1 MTKRS
6 VILRSMVKPADDIES
21 SVRRLVQSGD
31 VEAAVSTAL
40 TGYGDKIYGYLVS
53 SSRDPDVASEV
64 FQQFSIDLWRGL
76 PRFEWRSAL
85 QTWAFVLARR
95 ALSRH
100 LRSPRGRRPV
110 RLDTE
115 AGRAIAARWT
125 RTATAQW
132 RKTHAKDWLWTA
144 IGELPTADREL
155 LTLRLMQKMRWR
167 EIALVLAD
175 RSDEN
180 NGDTTKTVAA
190 LRKRFERIKAKL
202 RCLSPPRAS

>member
-1 MTKRS
+1 MAKA
-6 VILRSMVKPADDIES
+6 PGDIES
-21 SVRRLVQSGD
+21 SVRRLVESGD
-31 VEAAVSTAL
+31 IEAAVGAAL
-40 TGYGDKIYGYLVS
+40 TGYGDKIYGYLMS

-64 FQQFSIDLWRGL
+64 YQQFSIDLWRGL
-76 PRFEWRSAL
+76 PRFEWRSSL

-100 LRSPRGRRPV
+100 LRGPLGRRPL

-115 AGRAIAARWT
+115 AEHAIAARWT

-144 IGELPTADREL
+144 IGELEAADREL
-155 LTLRLMQKMRWR
+155 LTLRLVQRMPWK

-175 RSDEN
+175 PADDDPK
-180 NGDTTKTVAA
+180 DTAKAAA
-190 LRKRFERIKAKL
+190 LRKRFQRIKAKL
-202 RCLSPPRAS
+202 KSLGPPLGR